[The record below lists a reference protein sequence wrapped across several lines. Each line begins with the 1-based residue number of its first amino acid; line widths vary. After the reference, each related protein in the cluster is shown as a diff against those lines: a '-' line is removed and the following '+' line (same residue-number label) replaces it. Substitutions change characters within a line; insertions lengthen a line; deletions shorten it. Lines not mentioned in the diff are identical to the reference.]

1 MSTLHPGTQTRTLAG
16 VQYPRIQGWQQLY
29 FQSSTCISS
38 SDKLGSESGPERPG
52 SGLEALS
59 SSAGKHRTPGD
70 NPHREATSARISS
83 TSRLSLARR
92 FWNQV
97 TTCALARPSRAASP
111 SRSDGAKY
119 FWKTNRRSSSSTCC
133 AVNAVRDLRR
143 LRTPVPGPGG
153 ASRAALPAR
162 MGRKCQSPALEE
174 LRSGWKNVGSRGSSR
189 CGGRKGA
196 GQHQDP
202 LHTGSGP
209 GFEVQQACGSA
220 GDREMRLLQW
230 VEGGWD

>member
-1 MSTLHPGTQTRTLAG
+1 MWTEGHNRAKWVSPLHPGTQTRALAEVKSPG
-16 VQYPRIQGWQQLY
+16 PGIQGWRGLF

-38 SDKLGSESGPERPG
+38 SDKWGSESGPVGPG

-59 SSAGKHRTPGD
+59 GSVRWHRTPGD
-70 NPHREATSARISS
+70 NAHREATSARISS

-97 TTCALARPSRAASP
+97 TTWALARPSRAASP

-143 LRTPVPGPGG
+143 LRTPAPEPGG
-153 ASRAALPAR
+153 ASGVTLPAR

-174 LRSGWKNVGSRGSSR
+174 LWSGWKS
-189 CGGRKGA
+189 
-196 GQHQDP
+196 
-202 LHTGSGP
+202 
-209 GFEVQQACGSA
+209 
-220 GDREMRLLQW
+220 
-230 VEGGWD
+230 